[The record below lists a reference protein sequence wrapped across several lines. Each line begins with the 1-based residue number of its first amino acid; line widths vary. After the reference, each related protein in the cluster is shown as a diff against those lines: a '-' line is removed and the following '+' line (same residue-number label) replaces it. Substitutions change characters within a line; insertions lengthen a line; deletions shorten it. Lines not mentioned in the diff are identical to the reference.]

1 MQADSTLVQWKHEQ
15 ERGRDGGRI
24 GVHRSH
30 NSRGKDRRRPH
41 LYVNLPVS
49 PSVVFTAVSIA
60 RFPPPPRGGSP
71 ITGSEPVGPHREFAK
86 GREGKGRAA
95 NKYRNRLSIPS
106 NEYRSELAIIGGGER
121 VTNDRPFFRVEN
133 VPSPGCYLVA
143 GYDNKIGGKRAM
155 NLHLEWLY
163 FDRGEG
169 EV

>member
-1 MQADSTLVQWKHEQ
+1 M
-15 ERGRDGGRI
+15 
-24 GVHRSH
+24 
-30 NSRGKDRRRPH
+30 
-41 LYVNLPVS
+41 
-49 PSVVFTAVSIA
+49 
-60 RFPPPPRGGSP
+60 
-71 ITGSEPVGPHREFAK
+71 
-86 GREGKGRAA
+86 
-95 NKYRNRLSIPS
+95 SIPS